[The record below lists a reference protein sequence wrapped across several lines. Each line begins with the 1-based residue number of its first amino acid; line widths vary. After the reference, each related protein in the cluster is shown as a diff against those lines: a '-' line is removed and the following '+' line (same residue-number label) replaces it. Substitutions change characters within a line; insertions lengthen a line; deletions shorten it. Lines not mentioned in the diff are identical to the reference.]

1 MHDPAVVLPR
11 VGNDPIAV
19 LHHEHTVLRTALRAM
34 TLEANALL
42 AGGAIRAEFWRRVV
56 EFLEHFLDR
65 CHHEKEEQIL
75 FPALERHGFGRER
88 GPLAAL
94 RQEHLEGRR
103 MVRVLL
109 DALNDRDAGRLANTC
124 LLFCRREELHVE
136 REEAALLPM
145 ALEVLPE
152 EERRAL
158 AQQFDVHRDTIDPL
172 IYLRCLAIGR
182 HLARETGAEF
192 AAI

>member
-1 MHDPAVVLPR
+1 MHDPEVVLPR
-11 VGNDPIAV
+11 LGNDPIAV
-19 LHHEHTVLRTALRAM
+19 LHHEHAVMRTALRAM
-34 TLEANALL
+34 ANEANAML

-75 FPALERHGFGRER
+75 FPALERHGFGREH
-88 GPLAAL
+88 GPLVPL
-94 RQEHLEGRR
+94 RHEHVEGRR

-109 DALNDRDAGRLANTC
+109 EALNERDAQRLASTC

-136 REEAALLPM
+136 REDSTLLPM
-145 ALEVLPE
+145 AMEVLSE
-152 EERRAL
+152 DERRAL
-158 AQQFDVHRDTIDPL
+158 VQQFDAHRDTIDPL
-172 IYLRCLAIGR
+172 IYVRCLAIGK

-192 AAI
+192 ATI